1 LPLPALATFR
11 WRLMIATL
19 AEVSPFRE
27 IIRSLLLEI
36 RLSVFTSTSSNVLFN
51 GIFDFDFA
59 DLFVERR

>member
-1 LPLPALATFR
+1 LPLPALTTFR
-11 WRLMIATL
+11 RRLMIATL

-27 IIRSLLLEI
+27 IIRPLLLEI
-36 RLSVFTSTSSNVLFN
+36 RLPIFTSASGDVLFN